1 LNAMKPIY
9 CDPSYCEKNK
19 NYCGANNAP
28 DIYLRNAFNPGK
40 CGSLASTL
48 LHEVSY
54 SKPLSYTEMDAY
66 ILEYKAYGSSMPTPE
81 QLQKDYPNLSPE
93 QIQYYN
99 NQREAVLKQ

>member
-1 LNAMKPIY
+1 
-9 CDPSYCEKNK
+9 
-19 NYCGANNAP
+19 
-28 DIYLRNAFNPGK
+28 
-40 CGSLASTL
+40 
-48 LHEVSY
+48 
-54 SKPLSYTEMDAY
+54 MDAY